1 MMQKFKNFLKKL
13 KKRKILM
20 SVGLSWKLVFGQ
32 ADVGYAQSYIFN
44 SKSRVVQEKIPFSVA
59 SIERSVT
66 RGSCTS

>member
-1 MMQKFKNFLKKL
+1 
-13 KKRKILM
+13 M